1 MELSALSAIS
11 PLDGRYSSQLKELNP
26 IFSEYAL
33 IRYRLFVELQWLRFL
48 AEVPLEGMQKLSS
61 KALNTLDEIYKKF
74 DLQEA
79 EKIKLLESRTNH
91 DVKALEYYIK
101 DQIAS
106 CSELSN
112 IQEFIHFACTSEDI
126 NNLAYALMIKDYRA
140 SVLLPLLNQLS
151 ALLAERAHEYA
162 DIAMLARTHGQAA
175 TPTTLGKEFAI
186 FAHRLKRKIEQLS
199 QAAILGKLNGATGNF
214 NAHIVA
220 YPQLDW
226 LKLSQ
231 TFVESL
237 GLSYNKYSTQIE
249 SHDYLA
255 EIFHLCSQTHTLLIG
270 FCRDV
275 WAYIS
280 LHYLIQKP
288 VEQEVGSST
297 MPHKIN
303 PIDFENA
310 EGNFGLANALLDHMA
325 NKLPISRWQ
334 RDLSDSTVLR
344 NMGSA
349 FAYAVLAYRALLR
362 GLRKISPNHTQISE
376 DLAQHWD
383 VLAEAIQTVMRRYG
397 CEEPYEKLK
406 EFTRGR
412 SIDQKGLI
420 NFIDSQELPEKVKAE
435 LKQLRPEN
443 YIGLA
448 AKLAKNFD

>member
-1 MELSALSAIS
+1 MELSALTAIS
-11 PLDGRYSSQLKELNP
+11 PLDGRYARQLKELNLV
-26 IFSEYAL
+26 FSEYAL

-48 AEVPLEGMQKLSS
+48 SAIPLEGIEKLSPRAI
-61 KALNTLDEIYKKF
+61 KVLDEIYTEF
-74 DLQEA
+74 DVQEA
-79 EKIKLLESRTNH
+79 EKVKAFEARTNH

-101 DQIAS
+101 EKIAG
-106 CSELSN
+106 CDELN
-112 IQEFIHFACTSEDI
+112 KIQEFIHFACTSEDI
-126 NNLAYALMIKDYRA
+126 NNLAYALMIKDYR
-140 SVLLPLLNQLS
+140 SNILLPLLKQLDKV
-151 ALLAERAHEYA
+151 LTERAHSYA
-162 DIAMLARTHGQAA
+162 EIPLLARTHGQAA

-186 FAHRLKRKIEQLS
+186 FAHRLKRKIQLIS
-199 QAAILGKLNGATGNF
+199 QTEILGKLNGATGNF
-214 NAHIVA
+214 NAHLIA
-220 YPQLDW
+220 YPKLNW

-231 TFVESL
+231 QFVESL
-237 GLSYNKYSTQIE
+237 GLSHNKYSTQIE

-270 FCRDV
+270 FCRDI

-280 LHYLIQKP
+280 LHYLVQKP
-288 VEQEVGSST
+288 VEHEVGSST

-310 EGNFGLANALLDHMA
+310 EGNFGLANALLEHMA

-349 FAYAVLAYRALLR
+349 FAYSMLAYQALLR
-362 GLRKISPNHTQISE
+362 GLNKISPNSTQIAE

-406 EFTRGR
+406 QFTRGQR
-412 SIDQKGLI
+412 IEQASLI
-420 NFIDSQELPEKVKAE
+420 KFIENQDLPAEIKESLKKLTPEK
-435 LKQLRPEN
+435 

-448 AKLAKNFD
+448 AELAKEV